1 METAVLSKRIW
12 VYLID
17 LAIYLAIGFLS
28 SLPFLLVLHF
38 HVLLYILFACVI
50 FMILSFFVDLIILN
64 ASHGFTIGSAIMGV
78 KYVGYDGK
86 TITGKQAF
94 IRSGSETI
102 LVFAFIDLI
111 YFLKNRTERG
121 VIDRLSDTF
130 AIDLRR

>member
-1 METAVLSKRIW
+1 METAVLSKRFW
-12 VYLID
+12 VYFINLV
-17 LAIYLAIGFLS
+17 IYVLVGFLS

-38 HVLLYILFACVI
+38 HPLLYVLIAVLI
-50 FMILSFFVDLIILN
+50 SMILSFVLDYVLLV
-64 ASHGFTIGSAIMGV
+64 ATKGFTIGSAIFGV

-86 TITGKQAF
+86 IITGKQAF

-102 LVFAFIDLI
+102 LIFVLFDLI
-111 YFLKNRTERG
+111 YFIKSRTERG